1 MKFNDL
7 SPQYRRH
14 IVLKGM
20 RKCPVCG
27 GEPSIRS
34 PKGLYCEKHVEARA
48 ERERRRIGI
57 KRRMHP
63 PTTWIEVD
71 WTLGVKVI
79 ATMLGVK
86 VQAVRD
92 NYQRLLARRL
102 ITAVEGILPVAKMGR
117 GRKAKHG

>member
-48 ERERRRIGI
+48 ERERKRIGV
-57 KRRMHP
+57 KRRFHP
-63 PTTWIEVD
+63 ISTWAEVD
-71 WTLGVKVI
+71 WTLGVKLI
-79 ATMLGVK
+79 AAMLGVK

-92 NYQRLLARRL
+92 NYVKALSRRL
-102 ITAVEGILPVAKMGR
+102 IKPVEGILPLPGG
-117 GRKAKHG
+117 GRKRKKAA